1 MRLTHAGIA
10 MVCAGFSTYLEFE
23 KWFQKGMS
31 DMAKG
36 FFRSV
41 MDAMI
46 AARQQQAARYVNQV
60 RRMLEDD
67 ADRLAK
73 RK

>member
-1 MRLTHAGIA
+1 
-10 MVCAGFSTYLEFE
+10 
-23 KWFQKGMS
+23 
-31 DMAKG
+31 MAKG